1 MRAAFLVTPGVL
13 PVFRGVQVSLVQRNG
28 PQALFPC
35 TSLLENGARRPFGG
49 RHEHKKPITSGSACT
64 SQTCTPARQGRCGSF
79 WRRCGLLARL
89 RVRFAAILFPP
100 TCQSTAG
107 GTFYPK
113 NVTRRVLRA
122 RCDMPE
128 RLFDGD
134 EDASVGGEG
143 EGAGV
148 VDLTNQVVGARGIR

>member
-13 PVFRGVQVSLVQRNG
+13 PVFRGVQV
-28 PQALFPC
+28 
-35 TSLLENGARRPFGG
+35 
-49 RHEHKKPITSGSACT
+49 RHVHQPGKDGV
-64 SQTCTPARQGRCGSF
+64 GSF

-134 EDASVGGEG
+134 DDAAVGGEG
-143 EGAGV
+143 EGTGV
-148 VDLTNQVVGARGIR
+148 VEFADEVVGAGGVR

>member
-1 MRAAFLVTPGVL
+1 MKTIF
-13 PVFRGVQVSLVQRNG
+13 
-28 PQALFPC
+28 
-35 TSLLENGARRPFGG
+35 GAGG
-49 RHEHKKPITSGSACT
+49 A
-64 SQTCTPARQGRCGSF
+64 SF

-89 RVRFAAILFPP
+89 GVRFAAIMFPP

-113 NVTRRVLRA
+113 NVTWRVLRA

-128 RLFDGD
+128 RLFDGNND
-134 EDASVGGEG
+134 PAVGGEG

-148 VDLTNQVVGARGIR
+148 VDLTHQVVGAGFVGEGDLDFGVLGLVDGGIDRLAGEFLEPPGES